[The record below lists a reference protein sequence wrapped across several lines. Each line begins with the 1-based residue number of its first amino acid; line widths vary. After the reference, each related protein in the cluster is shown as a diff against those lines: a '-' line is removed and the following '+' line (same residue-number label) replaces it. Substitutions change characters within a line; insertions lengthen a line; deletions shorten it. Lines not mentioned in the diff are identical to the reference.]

1 MENLIPKESRTY
13 IPSDDDSV
21 QIIESLDNT
30 FDSVRIIQY
39 SCTFRNKECTL
50 VGVKTV
56 FTYIFNFIIYF
67 SCLIFSWC
75 NLYNIDR
82 RHSFKIYLHSSSQVG
97 KSFLIFLL
105 VFSCIFFS
113 HRYLI

>member
-1 MENLIPKESRTY
+1 MENLIPNENRTY

-56 FTYIFNFIIYF
+56 F
-67 SCLIFSWC
+67 
-75 NLYNIDR
+75 
-82 RHSFKIYLHSSSQVG
+82 IYLILLFIVGVIYIIISTDDIHS
-97 KSFLIFLL
+97 KCISFFQPG
-105 VFSCIFFS
+105 
-113 HRYLI
+113 